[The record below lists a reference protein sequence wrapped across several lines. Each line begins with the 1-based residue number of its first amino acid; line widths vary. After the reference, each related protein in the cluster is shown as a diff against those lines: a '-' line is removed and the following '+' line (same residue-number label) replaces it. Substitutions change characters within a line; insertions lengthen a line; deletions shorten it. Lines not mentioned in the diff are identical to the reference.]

1 MRVFICT
8 SVQSR
13 DRSESSVR
21 RRVEELAQRLTDKG
35 HEPVSHLDASVSG
48 RWPEMVGADIALML
62 DCDGILLDNTR
73 KSCRVCSVIE
83 AVARSITW
91 KPFVVFH
98 TAEEFRYIKDRFVI

>member
-1 MRVFICT
+1 MRVYVCT
-8 SVQSR
+8 PTVSR
-13 DRSESSVR
+13 DRSLHTVR
-21 RRVEELAQRLTDKG
+21 ARVDELSRRLADKG
-35 HEPVSHLDASVSG
+35 HEAVSHLDCTMKG
-48 RWPEMVGADIALML
+48 RWADLVGADIALML

-91 KPFVVFH
+91 KPFLVFH